1 LAIAYIGYDKE
12 KEYYFLQWYSFI
24 KRELVFCT
32 SKIEIITEQ
41 TSTYLK
47 IKLFIDFQ
55 NKNLYKKRTYL

>member
-1 LAIAYIGYDKE
+1 MVI
-12 KEYYFLQWYSFI
+12 FI